1 MAGPQGGGTITLTDA
16 QKQYLTEQ
24 VNASGAGKT
33 PPYVLNGLITG
44 NTVLDIVVSGGGRD
58 VAAQAKEKNG
68 WESTDASFKQA
79 VADVIAAIVW

>member
-1 MAGPQGGGTITLTDA
+1 MAGPGGGGGTVTLSDA

-24 VNASGAGKT
+24 VNAAGAGR
-33 PPYVLNGLITG
+33 YSLNGVIAG

-58 VAAQAKEKNG
+58 VAAQAKQKNG
-68 WESTDASFKQA
+68 WETSDTSFQQA